1 MSTRPPNFSKE
12 SEEADGS
19 RAQSAGQ
26 GSNSNSNEKPVFMRV
41 DSQERKKMHKKHLKM
56 LKKQQMQMQGPGPQM
71 MPGFPGP

>member
-41 DSQERKKMHKKHLKM
+41 DSQERKKMHKQHLKM
-56 LKKQQMQMQGPGPQM
+56 L
-71 MPGFPGP
+71 